1 MHRYMLTAPNIGVV
15 IDYYI
20 VCMIESHDFGILVT
34 PLVQGESVP
43 YEVASLTPF

>member
-1 MHRYMLTAPNIGVV
+1 MAITLTRAHVLTAPNIGVV

-34 PLVQGESVP
+34 PLVQGGVS
-43 YEVASLTPF
+43 AI